1 MAAMTKR
8 LYALAAG
15 LGMVERTER
24 EDAFH
29 QLVYGITGKEH
40 VSELT
45 ETEAK
50 EVEAE
55 LLRRMRF
62 QNQEKPL
69 KKRKKK
75 DDIAGMMT
83 EAQKRYAW
91 YLTYRLQELDEKNP
105 PVPAKKRLAGA
116 VEKVLDVTA
125 PPDDPLVWVK
135 FADGSKL
142 IESLKRY
149 VRSAERR
156 AKNKKAGA

>member
-15 LGMVERTER
+15 LGMVERSEH

-29 QLVYGITGKEH
+29 CLVYGMTGKEH

-45 ETEAK
+45 EAEAK
-50 EVEAE
+50 AVEAE
-55 LLRRMRF
+55 LLRRMKLG
-62 QNQEKPL
+62 NHTEPL

-75 DDIAGMMT
+75 EDIAGMMT

-91 YLTYRLQELDEKNP
+91 YLAYRLEELDETQP

-156 AKNKKAGA
+156 ANNKKAGA